1 MSRTL
6 PIVVLGAIL
15 SCAGAPVAAQTPATA
30 PAPAAT
36 SAAKKELVAKVLQLQ
51 QQDLEMVA
59 RGLVERPALQMMQQA
74 GAVLQ
79 NQVPA
84 DKREAIGKSIEADV
98 RKYVDETYPL
108 VRERAIK
115 LAPSTVGVVL
125 EEKFTEDELKQLVA
139 WLDSPV
145 NKKFQQATGEMRNSF
160 MQKLLPEA
168 RPLMEPK
175 VQALEQKV
183 RTALGLPAAP
193 PAAAGPSDSGAA
205 AKAADPKA
213 APKAPARP
221 ASR

>member
-6 PIVVLGAIL
+6 LVAVLGAML
-15 SCAGAPVAAQTPATA
+15 LCAGAPAVAQTPAS
-30 PAPAAT
+30 APAAA
-36 SAAKKELVAKVLQLQ
+36 SPAKKELVAKVLQLQ

-59 RGLVERPALQMMQQA
+59 RGLVEQPARQMMQQA
-74 GAVLQ
+74 AAVMQ

-84 DKREAIGKSIEADV
+84 DKREAIGKTIDADV

-108 VRERAIK
+108 VRDKAIK
-115 LAPSTVGVVL
+115 LAPSTVGAVL
-125 EEKFTEDELKQLVA
+125 EEKFSEEELKQLVA

-145 NKKFQQATGEMRNSF
+145 HRKFQQATADMRASF

-183 RTALGLPAAP
+183 RVALGLPAAP
-193 PAAAGPSDSGAA
+193 APGASGPA
-205 AKAADPKA
+205 AKAADSKP
-213 APKAPARP
+213 APKAPARA